1 MIHAYRYDQMWARAL
16 RRVMVLNNMS
26 VTLLERSR
34 PKQSKATSRDALH
47 IVRRLSE
54 HGHDEDASLQSMH
67 TWLADIVADADEL
80 MRRAGERLAGSA
92 KVVAAA
98 AATTAGAANAPWEVD
113 PILLDHHAHNPALQR
128 SYAMEEAAFGNRI
141 HPIKID
147 IFAESEGGAPLP
159 DDIVSAILLYNYAL
173 AIALDGHDR
182 HRPSGSDADAPKNST
197 KLLLMSMELTYQRLD
212 ATGDVSEQLGLH
224 TLAMLSAGAMLVLHQ
239 NCPESQD
246 LYRRAHRRLLDRVRA
261 LASLEEVLFGPKKDT
276 AAAA

>member
-1 MIHAYRYDQMWARAL
+1 MIHAYRYDQLWARAL

-54 HGHDEDASLQSMH
+54 HGHDEFASLQSQH
-67 TWLADIVADADEL
+67 AWLADVVADADEL
-80 MRRAGERLAGSA
+80 LRRAGERLAVSA
-92 KVVAAA
+92 KVVVP
-98 AATTAGAANAPWEVD
+98 ATTAGATNTTWEVD

-128 SYAMEEAAFGNRI
+128 SYATEEEAFGSMV

-147 IFAESEGGAPLP
+147 IFAESEDGAPLP
-159 DDIVSAILLYNYAL
+159 EDIVSAILLYNYAL
-173 AIALDGHDR
+173 AIALDGRDR
-182 HRPSGSDADAPKNST
+182 HSPSGSDADAPKNST

-224 TLAMLSAGAMLVLHQ
+224 TLAMLSAQAMLVLHRG
-239 NCPESQD
+239 CSESQD
-246 LYRRAHRRLLDRVRA
+246 LYRRAHRRLLGRARA
-261 LASLEEVLFGPKKDT
+261 LASLEEVLFGPKQDT